1 MVVKTKLVYEY
12 PDPSDGT
19 RVLVTQYWPRG
30 VSRGSVDEYVRN
42 LAPSRELLRAYRN
55 GELDW
60 ARYRHQFLLEM
71 KREASLREIHRLS
84 KIARDGT
91 ITILCVCKYEDKC
104 HRSLVR
110 DLIVAFDEE

>member
-1 MVVKTKLVYEY
+1 MTVKTKTVYEY

-30 VSRGSVDEYVRN
+30 VSRDSVDEYVRE
-42 LAPSRELLRAYRN
+42 LAPSRALLHAYRN

-60 ARYRHQFLLEM
+60 PRYRHQFLLEM
-71 KREASLREIHRLS
+71 KYEGALREIHRLS
-84 KIARDGT
+84 KSARDGT
-91 ITILCVCKYEDKC
+91 ITILCVCKYEDQC
-104 HRSLVR
+104 HRSIVR